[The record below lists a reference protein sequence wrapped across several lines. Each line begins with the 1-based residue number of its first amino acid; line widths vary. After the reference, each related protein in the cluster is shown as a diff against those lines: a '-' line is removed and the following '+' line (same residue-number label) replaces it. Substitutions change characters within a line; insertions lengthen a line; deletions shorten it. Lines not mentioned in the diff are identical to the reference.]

1 MKRLHADLLL
11 LLAALIWGFAFVAQ
25 KDALLYIGPLAF
37 VASRFFLSFIVT
49 LPLALRERRH
59 QRVDNAS
66 VALPRW
72 PLASLCAVF
81 AAGVILQ
88 QWGLATT
95 TATNAGFLTGLYVLF
110 VPLIC
115 FLCLKHKLPAV
126 ILPAAVLCVI
136 GAYLLSG
143 GGQAFGRGDILVL
156 LCAVFFALH
165 VVLAGRILSQCK
177 MPFQVS
183 CVQYGAVCLL
193 AFAAMV
199 AFETPDMAGMRAAAV
214 PILYAGLVSGGVAYT
229 LQMVAQ
235 QHAPPSD
242 TAVILSAESV
252 FAALGGFLLLGER
265 LSPMG
270 IAGCG
275 LIIAAILMV
284 ELVPL
289 YLRRRKPATPAPL
302 PSSSG
307 H

>member
-25 KDALLYIGPLAF
+25 KDALLYIGPLTF
-37 VASRFFLSFIVT
+37 VASRFFLSFLVT
-49 LPLALRERRH
+49 LPLALRERRR
-59 QRVDNAS
+59 QRVAPRRTM
-66 VALPRW
+66 LLRW
-72 PLASLCAVF
+72 PLLYLCAVF

-95 TATNAGFLTGLYVLF
+95 TATNAGFLTALYVLF
-110 VPLIC
+110 VPVIC
-115 FLCLKHKLPAV
+115 FVFLKQTLPMIA
-126 ILPAAVLCVI
+126 LPAALLCVL
-136 GAYLLSG
+136 GAYMLSG
-143 GGQAFGRGDILVL
+143 GGQAFGSGDVLVI

-165 VVLAGRILSQCK
+165 VVLAGRILARFK
-177 MPFQVS
+177 MPFQIS
-183 CVQYGAVCLL
+183 CVQYGAVAVL
-193 AFAAMV
+193 AMAGAF
-199 AFETPDMAGMRAAAV
+199 AFETPAWSGITAAYI
-214 PILYAGLVSGGVAYT
+214 PILYAGVVSGGVAYT

-252 FAALGGFLLLGER
+252 FAALGGFLLLGET
-265 LSPMG
+265 LTPLGM
-270 IAGCG
+270 AGCG

-284 ELVPL
+284 ELVPI
-289 YLRRRKPATPAPL
+289 YLRRRRAATPAPL